1 MIIKESIVYSA
12 DNSGAK
18 FLTCIDVLNKNNS
31 VANIGDTVLVTV
43 QKFVHRKKLKK
54 KLIYFGLLVTVKQY
68 TQRLDGS
75 TIKFCSNRVL
85 VFSKQFKFLG
95 TRVYG
100 GISKDIRFKLN
111 SGIIDKQKYQKVISY
126 MSLVI

>member
-1 MIIKESIVYSA
+1 MS
-12 DNSGAK
+12 
-18 FLTCIDVLNKNNS
+18 
-31 VANIGDTVLVTV
+31 
-43 QKFVHRKKLKK
+43 
-54 KLIYFGLLVTVKQY
+54 
-68 TQRLDGS
+68 S

>member
-43 QKFVHRKKLKK
+43 QKFVHRKKA
-54 KLIYFGLLVTVKQY
+54 
-68 TQRLDGS
+68 
-75 TIKFCSNRVL
+75 
-85 VFSKQFKFLG
+85 
-95 TRVYG
+95 
-100 GISKDIRFKLN
+100 
-111 SGIIDKQKYQKVISY
+111 
-126 MSLVI
+126 